1 MDISTALPLPISITT
16 NSKIA
21 DTVVSSA
28 NISSETVNAQ
38 VINSKSVPIQPNLQ
52 GLSPSIS
59 TIQTPTYQRPTI
71 DGSIKNANQIAT
83 PQENK
88 GSSQSDSEIIAETE
102 RVEDSKQK
110 TNKEVSEIDSTSYSN
125 SHSSNDQSQTY
136 SEAELAVISSLKT
149 RHDEVNTHEQAHAAA
164 GGQYAGSPNY
174 SYQTGPDGVKYAVS
188 GEVSIDTS
196 PIEGDPDA
204 TLKKAQQVKAAALA
218 PAQPSSQDIKV
229 AAEVDQMATQAR
241 SDILAENRPD
251 ASSDTTHEHSSTGSA
266 SDSSADNTDT
276 QQNLSNSQNIEA
288 TVSSNQRKNNNE
300 LEDKSQEIA
309 TNNNMI
315 ARRLQINNVYQ
326 SSSISSKP
334 YASFNVQV

>member
-1 MDISTALPLPISITT
+1 M
-16 NSKIA
+16 
-21 DTVVSSA
+21 
-28 NISSETVNAQ
+28 
-38 VINSKSVPIQPNLQ
+38 
-52 GLSPSIS
+52 
-59 TIQTPTYQRPTI
+59 
-71 DGSIKNANQIAT
+71 
-83 PQENK
+83 
-88 GSSQSDSEIIAETE
+88 
-102 RVEDSKQK
+102 
-110 TNKEVSEIDSTSYSN
+110 
-125 SHSSNDQSQTY
+125 
-136 SEAELAVISSLKT
+136 SSLKT

-196 PIEGDPDA
+196 PIEGDPDE

-229 AAEVDQMATQAR
+229 AAEADQMETQAR
-241 SDILAENRPD
+241 SDILAENHPD
-251 ASSDTTHEHSSTGSA
+251 ASSDSTHEHSSTGSA

-276 QQNLSNSQNIEA
+276 QQNLTNSQNIEA
-288 TVSSNQRKNNNE
+288 TVSSNQRRNNNE

-326 SSSISSKP
+326 SISISSKP